1 MFCNQRILSHFENPD
16 IVLTYQG
23 MKKTNLDETQIK
35 NLMDATLADNNT
47 NPKRVFKAFNKAIR
61 EVNQQVSP
69 KAKAIVEL
77 DTVLRGV
84 GEGVKT
90 DPMVEIIKENMLDD
104 IQEQTGSQ
112 ATGYSWLFRIW
123 KLIF

>member
-1 MFCNQRILSHFENPD
+1 
-16 IVLTYQG
+16 